1 MTRKFGE
8 ALPFYILISSLIV
21 AIVLLLRFIL
31 IPFIPPLEELEASIG
46 EKRKIVID
54 PGHGGKDGGAVS
66 ITGAEE
72 KELNLDTSMFMRDLL
87 RVLGYTVVMTRDR
100 DIELTHADGGTR
112 KMQDLKGRLEIAL
125 SNSEA
130 VFVSIH
136 MNKFSDPKYRGLQV
150 YYSPNNELS
159 RKIAGSVQHSVCQ
172 ILQPNNNRKIKKADN
187 SIFLLQKITSAA
199 ILIECG
205 FISNPSEA
213 ELLDDD
219 EYRNKLASVISVA
232 ITNTFERQ
240 VYEN

>member
-1 MTRKFGE
+1 MKKFFSVF
-8 ALPFYILISSLIV
+8 LSIVVIIISLIFCEIQYSSSSNIHLNNFPV
-21 AIVLLLRFIL
+21 IIVD
-31 IPFIPPLEELEASIG
+31 A
-46 EKRKIVID
+46 
-54 PGHGGKDGGAVS
+54 GHGGEDGGAVANDGT
-66 ITGAEE
+66 IE
-72 KELNLDTSMFMRDLL
+72 KDLNLQISLKL
-87 RVLGYTVVMTRDR
+87 NNVLSILGYKTKLIRVSDTDLHTLGDTIRERKVS
-100 DIELTHADGGTR
+100 DIRNRFTIMNKSDNCLY
-112 KMQDLKGRLEIAL
+112 I
-125 SNSEA
+125 
-130 VFVSIH
+130 SIH
-136 MNKFSDPKYRGLQV
+136 QNKFEIPKYKGLQV

-172 ILQPNNNRKIKKADN
+172 ILQPNNNRKIKKTDN

-213 ELLDDD
+213 ELLDND